1 MSPKKVA
8 GAPIDIYVRVSQ
20 TKGRSGESFQS
31 PAQQEQRCRAQL
43 AADGLTVGEVLIDLD
58 ESGGKTSRPA
68 FDRALARARSG
79 ESGGVIVHDLTR
91 FGRYATMAQ
100 DIIDLEEH
108 GALFI
113 SCAEKIDT
121 STSSGRFFLRV
132 MEAMA
137 VMYREQVGERFI
149 DSKTRAVARGVHI
162 SRDVPPGYKRGP
174 DGRLVRHPKHGKT
187 ITKAYE
193 MAAGGAA
200 PTDVAKYL
208 TAQGLPSGKNEN
220 AVWRSSR
227 IKRLLANRA
236 YLGEARAGKDIRNPN
251 AHEPL
256 TDEATWLRA
265 QRQPTM
271 ARVRQDS
278 NALLA
283 GLVRCAGCRRSM
295 KQQAA
300 GGRAP
305 RTYRC
310 PANNSNATHSC
321 PHPATIT
328 ADKLE
333 DLVFEEYAVRVFDK
347 PSEPIVHRDP
357 PELVAAIAEAKAA
370 VAQAQALDLPQSIRE
385 AAVTAALA
393 ELDTAEAALA
403 AHKPQEIDIAA
414 LAEANLPYFYEEF
427 ARIQAG
433 GRVLEGLT
441 EDAAKIFRYGM
452 GKEIA
457 AIWIRPPA
465 ADQPKNSRNIADRVK
480 ITWRDSEEQYELPVR
495 GTHKDLAPVEWEQ
508 VA

>member
-31 PAQQEQRCRAQL
+31 PDQQEQRCRAQL
-43 AADGLTVGEVLIDLD
+43 AADGLSVGEVLIDLD
-58 ESGGKTSRPA
+58 ESGGKQSRPA
-68 FDRALARARSG
+68 FDRVLARARSG

-162 SRDVPPGYKRGP
+162 SRDVPPGYMRGE
-174 DGRLVRHPKHGKT
+174 DGRLVPHPKHGKT
-187 ITKAYE
+187 MTKAYQL
-193 MAAGGAA
+193 AAQGAA
-200 PTDVAKYL
+200 PTDVAKFL
-208 TAQGLPSGKNEN
+208 TEQGLPSGKNE
-220 AVWRSSR
+220 AAIWRSSR

-236 YLGEARAGKDIRNPN
+236 YLGEARAGADIRNPN

-265 QRQPTM
+265 QRQPTN
-271 ARVRQDS
+271 RVRRDS

-283 GLVRCAGCRRSM
+283 GLVRCAACRRSM
-295 KQQAA
+295 KQQVA

-310 PANNSNATHSC
+310 PANNSNASHTC
-321 PHPATIT
+321 EHPSTIT
-328 ADKLE
+328 AEKLE
-333 DLVFEEYAVRVFDK
+333 DLVFAAFAERMFERPK
-347 PSEPIVHRDP
+347 DP
-357 PELVAAIAEAKAA
+357 PVEQDDSEAVEALERAREELSALQARKHNLRPLAYAEALDQALNELEEAEKELASRQSLSGIDLDAIA
-370 VAQAQALDLPQSIRE
+370 
-385 AAVTAALA
+385 A
-393 ELDTAEAALA
+393 ELMPAY
-403 AHKPQEIDIAA
+403 
-414 LAEANLPYFYEEF
+414 EANR
-427 ARIQAG
+427 ARIEAG
-433 GRVLEGLT
+433 GRPLDTLGEATPLLRQ
-441 EDAAKIFRYGM
+441 AMA
-452 GKEIA
+452 KEIQA
-457 AIWIRPPA
+457 AFVRPPA
-465 ADQPKNSRNIADRVK
+465 TRTNALPISDRVR
-480 ITWRDSEEQYELPVR
+480 IVWADEEPVDLPTR
-495 GTHKDLAPVEWEQ
+495 GTHKDLEPVVW
-508 VA
+508 